1 MRNKKIAIFVA
12 KAEGG
17 GAEKSATNVANFI
30 ASKGYELDFI
40 TLKQNT
46 NKKLLHKN
54 INHIN
59 LNVSRLLFSIPKL
72 FKYLIRNNHKKFYFV
87 SFLNGPNV
95 IGIFLKL
102 IFHKFNLV
110 CTLHNPLTSHLKYTT
125 FRDKVIILI
134 LLIFKNIPQKYITCS
149 YYIKKELI
157 EKYNFKKNNLRNVYG
172 PIDFVEMSKKRR
184 IKNNFFK
191 KNKKNNKVLIS
202 IGRLSYQKN
211 YSDLILKLKNLLLK
225 KNIILIILGV
235 GNEYSKLKSLIKKNK
250 LSKKVFLLG
259 YKSDPVEY
267 MRNSDLFIL
276 NSRWEGLGL
285 VLIESIFLKI
295 PIICNKCPGG
305 VNEIFD
311 NTNNKTIFDF
321 NNQKR
326 LEDTIKELL
335 YKKNKKNF
343 MLKKKYL
350 NKFKLHQAA
359 NEYLKFI
366 IS

>member
-1 MRNKKIAIFVA
+1 MKHKKIAIFVA

-30 ASKGYELDFI
+30 ANQGYEIDFI
-40 TLKQNT
+40 TLKKNNNKSLL
-46 NKKLLHKN
+46 NKK

-59 LNVSRLLFSIPKL
+59 LNASRLLFSIPKL
-72 FKYLIRNNHKKFYFV
+72 IKYLSKNNNKNFYFV

-102 IFHKFNLV
+102 IFKKFNLV

-125 FRDKVIILI
+125 FRDKIIILF

-172 PIDFVEMSKKRR
+172 PVDFVEMSKKKK

-191 KNKKNNKVLIS
+191 KYKKNNKILIS

-211 YSDLILKLKNLLLK
+211 YGELILKLKNILLK
-225 KNIILIILGV
+225 KKIILIILGT
-235 GNEYSKLKSLIKKNK
+235 GYEYIKLKSIIKLNK
-250 LSKKVFLLG
+250 LNKKVFLLG
-259 YKSDPVEY
+259 YKPDPVEY

-311 NTNNKTIFDF
+311 NTNNKTIFNFED
-321 NNQKR
+321 QKR
-326 LEDTIKELL
+326 LEYTINELL

-343 MLKKKYL
+343 MLKRKYL

-366 IS
+366 VS